1 MANSRQHAF
10 RRMFRGL
17 VAGVGLAL
25 VLATVSAV
33 PAAAGPTERQE
44 RSVLGGILDPVL
56 KPIKPLIS
64 GSGTITSTAGLACT
78 LVGTAGVPVPCSDTL
93 STTELLGLEKVT
105 LIPSAA
111 EGWEFTGWTGDPCL
125 PDPSNADG
133 CLVDASLLGS
143 VLDTALEP
151 IANFVPA
158 DGGIP
163 CSPLPLPCDE
173 EPTEPDTRITAKPD
187 AETAEVDATFSFEV
201 DPAPATDA
209 ETSFQCKLAGASQAH
224 AYVPCTS
231 PSTYSGLEP
240 GAYTFSVHAIVD
252 GVKDPSD
259 ATASWTITEET
270 TDEEA
275 GAPQTYIS
283 EAPRIRK
290 GGWLLQGFA
299 QFKFGSDAKNATYQC
314 GLNGDL
320 RGCMGGQ
327 VLYRTLASATHTF
340 SVAAT
345 AGGKVDR
352 TPAKRKFTVPK
363 NNTRLKHSAAGKSWD
378 NKRGNRYF
386 LDTYSET
393 RTKGAW
399 IQKGSRSIKKIA
411 LVATKG
417 RGHGTVKVF
426 LGKRLLK
433 KVSLRAN
440 RTRTSQLIPIKT
452 FRTKKRGAV
461 RIVVVSRN
469 KVVRIEGLGIATR

>member
-17 VAGVGLAL
+17 VAGVGLTL
-25 VLATVSAV
+25 VLTTVSAV

-44 RSVLGGILDPVL
+44 RSVLGGILDPVVTVL
-56 KPIKPLIS
+56 PIPGIDGV
-64 GSGTITSTAGLACT
+64 GSIVNDAGYTCTSTT
-78 LVGTAGVPVPCSDTL
+78 DLVGIFECSPIPLTQLGTEETVLKAVPGPGM
-93 STTELLGLEKVT
+93 EF
-105 LIPSAA
+105 A
-111 EGWEFTGWTGDPCL
+111 GWEDCPQAAGDLCTIGTGLLT
-125 PDPSNADG
+125 S
-133 CLVDASLLGS
+133 LV
-143 VLDTALEP
+143 EP
-151 IANFVPA
+151 IAKFAPA

-187 AETAEVDATFSFEV
+187 TETAEVDATFTFEAV
-201 DPAPATDA
+201 PAPAAGA
-209 ETSFQCKLAGASQAH
+209 ESSFQCKLVGPVASGTYETCA
-224 AYVPCTS
+224 S

-259 ATASWTITEET
+259 ATASWTITEDA

-378 NKRGNRYF
+378 KKRGNRYF

>member
-17 VAGVGLAL
+17 VAGVGLVL
-25 VLATVSAV
+25 VMSTVSAV
-33 PAAAGPTERQE
+33 PAAAGPAEPQQR
-44 RSVLGGILDPVL
+44 GILDGVLDGILNPVL
-56 KPIKPLIS
+56 PIPGIDGVGSITKIGGGYTCTSATDLAAIFECLPIPLAQLGATETVLKAVPGTDMEFAGWDGCPQEAGELCTI
-64 GSGTITSTAGLACT
+64 GSGLLTS
-78 LVGTAGVPVPCSDTL
+78 LVA
-93 STTELLGLEKVT
+93 
-105 LIPSAA
+105 
-111 EGWEFTGWTGDPCL
+111 
-125 PDPSNADG
+125 
-133 CLVDASLLGS
+133 
-143 VLDTALEP
+143 P

-187 AETAEVDATFSFEV
+187 AETTEVDATFAFEAV
-201 DPAPATDA
+201 PAPAA
-209 ETSFQCKLAGASQAH
+209 GVESSFQCKLVGPGSPGIYEAC
-224 AYVPCTS
+224 VS
-231 PSTYSGLEP
+231 PSTYTGLEP

-259 ATASWTITEET
+259 ATASWKVTEET

-275 GAPQTYIS
+275 GAPQTHITES
-283 EAPRIRK
+283 PRIRK
-290 GGWLLQGFA
+290 GGWLLQSFA

-327 VLYRTLASATHTF
+327 ALYRTLASATHTF

-363 NNTRLKHSAAGKSWD
+363 NNSRLKHSKAGKSWD
-378 NKRGNRYF
+378 KKRGKRYF

>member
-1 MANSRQHAF
+1 MANSRQYAF
-10 RRMFRGL
+10 RRVFRGL
-17 VAGVGLAL
+17 VAGVGLVL
-25 VLATVSAV
+25 VMSTVSAV
-33 PAAAGPTERQE
+33 PASAGPAEPQQGRVLGRVLDGILNPVLPVPGIDGVGSITKVGGGYTCTSATDLAAIFECLPIPLAQLRAEETVLKAVPGTDMEFAGWEDCPQAAGDLCT
-44 RSVLGGILDPVL
+44 ID
-56 KPIKPLIS
+56 S
-64 GSGTITSTAGLACT
+64 GLLTQ
-78 LVGTAGVPVPCSDTL
+78 LV
-93 STTELLGLEKVT
+93 K
-105 LIPSAA
+105 
-111 EGWEFTGWTGDPCL
+111 
-125 PDPSNADG
+125 
-133 CLVDASLLGS
+133 
-143 VLDTALEP
+143 P
-151 IANFVPA
+151 IANFAPA

-163 CSPLPLPCDE
+163 CSPLPLPCE
-173 EPTEPDTRITAKPD
+173 EDPTEPDTKITAKPD
-187 AETAEVDATFSFEV
+187 FETTEVDATFAFEAV
-201 DPAPATDA
+201 PAPAAGA
-209 ETSFQCKLAGASQAH
+209 ESSFQCKLTGASQSH

-240 GAYTFSVHAIVD
+240 GTYTLSVHAIVD

-259 ATASWTITEET
+259 ATASWTITEEA
-270 TDEEA
+270 TDEGAA
-275 GAPQTYIS
+275 GAPQTHIS
-283 EAPRIRK
+283 ESPRIRR

-363 NNTRLKHSAAGKSWD
+363 NNSRLKHSKASKAWDKNRGK
-378 NKRGNRYF
+378 RYF

-411 LVATKG
+411 LVAAKG
-417 RGHGTVKVF
+417 KGHGTVKVF